1 MIQTPTL
8 EYAFEARVDIAAP
21 LDHGNTRAGHRRV
34 IPILGGSVEG
44 PNLRGKVL
52 AGGADWQILHADG
65 AADLEARYTL
75 ELVTKDGG
83 GALAYVTNRGY
94 RRGDPAVL
102 ARLNSG
108 ETVDPAFY
116 YFRTVAMMECSH
128 PDYLWLADGLF
139 VGSGER
145 SATGVVVRFWRVL

>member
-34 IPILGGSVEG
+34 IPILGGTVDG
-44 PNLRGKVL
+44 PNIRGKVL

-75 ELVTKDGG
+75 ELEG

-94 RRGDPAVL
+94 RRGDPAIL
-102 ARLNSG
+102 GRLNAG
-108 ETVDPAFY
+108 ETVDPALY

-128 PDYLWLADGLF
+128 PGYLWLANAIF

-145 SATGVVVRFWRVL
+145 SANGVVVRFWRVL